1 MHKLVIVDKI
11 GDDKIGLI
19 KYLREMADLSL
30 KEAKELMDYLSEN
43 KSTVLIAGID
53 EEKAKKVADSLT
65 KLKCSVQVKDTDI
78 SNSMLA
84 FPKAKYNYE
93 MNFFSGVKRV

>member
-30 KEAKELMDYLSEN
+30 SEAKELMEYLNEN
-43 KSTVLIAGID
+43 QSTTLIAGID
-53 EEKAKKVADSLT
+53 EEKARKVADSLT
-65 KLKCSVQVKDTDI
+65 KLKCSIQVKDTAI
-78 SNSMLA
+78 SNAMLA

-93 MNFFSGVKRV
+93 MNFLLGVRRV